1 MVFCI
6 YINCATSIIS
16 SRVFHL
22 LKKKSQAPWAVITS
36 FILFTIKALVPL
48 INNQL
53 FFKINS
59 PAIILIFF
67 FAFLTFSFFC
77 HFTLFLPLLYSWVS
91 LSEIFLSESLL
102 FLSFDLSF
110 QLLFSFS
117 IFLLVPFLLTH
128 SFFSLCIDTVFAP
141 PKYHPC
147 ARSQGRG
154 WRVH

>member
-1 MVFCI
+1 MVFHI
-6 YINCATSIIS
+6 FINCATSIIS
-16 SRVFHL
+16 SRMFHL
-22 LKKKSQAPWAVITS
+22 PKKKSQALWAVITS

-53 FFKINS
+53 FFKIYS

-67 FAFLTFSFFC
+67 AFLTFSFSC
-77 HFTLFLPLLYSWVS
+77 HFTPFLPLLYSWVS

-117 IFLLVPFLLTH
+117 IFLLVPFPLTH

-141 PKYHPC
+141 QKYKPC

-154 WRVH
+154 WWVY